1 MLFDIYN
8 VVLYLMLL
16 KFEVTRWFPALSNKR
31 QQYCPAI
38 ETLML
43 FELVETVQSGRMTAG
58 VEVWRRPCSCESNM
72 LQNEGRGLALTID
85 KSLSIQM
92 NPPQMALYQ
101 PLMFINP
108 TRSYLVQSAL
118 QLSDLQTI
126 AFSFVNDLRV
136 LFVPSQLLAHL
147 SVLSSL

>member
-1 MLFDIYN
+1 
-8 VVLYLMLL
+8 
-16 KFEVTRWFPALSNKR
+16 
-31 QQYCPAI
+31 
-38 ETLML
+38 
-43 FELVETVQSGRMTAG
+43 
-58 VEVWRRPCSCESNM
+58 
-72 LQNEGRGLALTID
+72 
-85 KSLSIQM
+85 M